1 MMFSNM
7 KRTNPMIKSFKILSV
22 IVICTLAIGAISA
35 SPVLAAPTT
44 TTPPTLDFTTV
55 VSGLTNPVFVTNAG
69 DGSNR
74 LFIVQQTGQIL
85 IFKNG
90 SLNASPFLDISS
102 LSNFTHADTEQGLL
116 GLAFDPNYSTNG
128 YFYIAYTTTTG
139 NAPCPYVPT
148 NGDTC
153 PYATT
158 LARYHVSSNA
168 DQANSTSGL
177 VILSALKRF
186 TNHNGGMVAFGPDGY
201 LYIGIGDGGSGGDP
215 NGNGQSLDTL
225 SAKLLRLD
233 VDGPPDSGKNYAI
246 PHTNPFYG
254 SGDLHVQQE
263 IWAYGL
269 RNPWRFSFDRSTGDL
284 YIGDVGQDI
293 QEEVDYQAQSSA
305 GGQNYGWNCREG
317 NLVYNPNCTSIPN
330 YVPPV
335 ATYNH
340 GNNDSFGCALTGGYV
355 YRGSAS
361 PALQGIYLY
370 GDYCSGK
377 VLGLVKNS
385 NNTWTASL
393 LATTSYN
400 ISSFGEGENGEL
412 YLTDLNGRVVKIS
425 GHPTTVSASFNS
437 QANLDGYIIES
448 ASSKGTGGSF
458 NSSSSTFM
466 LGDSVDNRQYR
477 AILSFNTSSL
487 PDTAV
492 ITSAM
497 IKIRL
502 AGISKASPFATLG
515 NLLVDMAIPNFGTS
529 TALESLDFQ
538 AAPTQ
543 SSVAVVNHVPVNKWY
558 SATLSSASVS
568 AINLTGTTQFRLE
581 FKIPTNSNSVSNYAS
596 FYSGNA
602 GTVSYRPILMIQYYV
617 P

>member
-1 MMFSNM
+1 
-7 KRTNPMIKSFKILSV
+7 MIKLFRILGIFTV
-22 IVICTLAIGAISA
+22 CALALGAIST
-35 SPVLAAPTT
+35 SPALAASAT
-44 TTPPTLDFTTV
+44 TTPPTLAFTTV

-90 SLNASPFLDISS
+90 SLNATPFLDISS
-102 LSNFTHADTEQGLL
+102 ISNFTDAGGEQGLL
-116 GLAFDPNYSTNG
+116 GLAFDPNYKTNG

-139 NAPCPYVPT
+139 NAACPYVPT
-148 NGDTC
+148 TGDTC

-168 DQANSTSGL
+168 DRANSTSGL
-177 VILSALKRF
+177 VIISALKRF

-201 LYIGIGDGGSGGDP
+201 LYMGIGDGGSGGDP

-225 SAKLLRLD
+225 SGKLLRLD
-233 VDGPPDSGKNYAI
+233 VDGTPDSGKNYAI
-246 PHTNPFYG
+246 PHTNPYYG
-254 SGDLHVQQE
+254 NGDPNVRQE

-284 YIGDVGQDI
+284 YIGDVGQDT
-293 QEEVDYQAQSSA
+293 QEEVDYHAHSSA

-317 NLVYNPNCTSIPN
+317 NLIYNSNCTTIPH

-340 GNNDSFGCALTGGYV
+340 GTNDSYGCALTGGYV
-355 YRGSAS
+355 YRGSVNPS
-361 PALQGIYLY
+361 LQGIYFY

-385 NNTWTASL
+385 SNTWTANL

-400 ISSFGEGENGEL
+400 ISSFGEDEKGEL

-425 GHPTTVSASFNS
+425 SYRTIVTASFNS
-437 QANLDGYIIES
+437 QANSDGSIIES
-448 ASSKGTGGSF
+448 APSSGTGGSF
-458 NSSSSTFM
+458 NSSSSTLI
-466 LGDSVDNRQYR
+466 LGDSADNRQYR
-477 AILSFNTSSL
+477 VVLSFNTSSL

-492 ITSAM
+492 ITSA
-497 IKIRL
+497 ILKLRL
-502 AGISKASPFATLG
+502 VGISHTSPFAKLG
-515 NLLVDMAIPNFGTS
+515 NLLVDMAVPYFGTS
-529 TALESLDFQ
+529 SALQALDFQ
-538 AAPTQ
+538 AASTR
-543 SSVAVVNHVPVNKWY
+543 SSAAVVNPVPANKWY
-558 SATLSSASVS
+558 SAALSNTSRSTV
-568 AINLTGTTQFRLE
+568 NLSGVTQFRLE
-581 FKIPTNSNSVSNYAS
+581 FQTPTNNNSVSNYAS
-596 FYSGNA
+596 FYSGNSP
-602 GTVSYRPILMIQYYV
+602 TVSYRPILIVQYYV